1 MGWKE
6 YVPGYS
12 SQWCVWVLSTWFQW
26 AAEMLRWSC
35 LHTRGFSDVSSL
47 LVRKTVIEVQMV
59 RTPWVPEGWTPAQGL
74 RSEKMSPSKMKTNNH
89 NMYWMTLNCTEL
101 ICPGNFSLNWN
112 TYKQTTIFSIILWL
126 TWYEVMRP
134 RVNNFIVTLRRSG
147 SKRVH
152 SCLSHFHSRE
162 GVLVMKDD
170 IQRME
175 KDNSFQHPNLRE
187 TSLGNYKF
195 NSFGNNFECTKQ
207 PEHPCN
213 LSIWVDMST
222 PPTLHFSAGEGWGNI
237 KFDCS
242 TSFSHPDAMVLYRV
256 F

>member
-1 MGWKE
+1 
-6 YVPGYS
+6 
-12 SQWCVWVLSTWFQW
+12 
-26 AAEMLRWSC
+26 
-35 LHTRGFSDVSSL
+35 
-47 LVRKTVIEVQMV
+47 
-59 RTPWVPEGWTPAQGL
+59 
-74 RSEKMSPSKMKTNNH
+74 
-89 NMYWMTLNCTEL
+89 MTLNCTEL

-147 SKRVH
+147 PKRVH

-222 PPTLHFSAGEGWGNI
+222 PPTLHFSAGEG
-237 KFDCS
+237 
-242 TSFSHPDAMVLYRV
+242 
-256 F
+256 